1 MTRKEAIEIIEFEK
15 CHCKS
20 HLNDADM
27 ADEFYKEMNEFVE
40 AFDMAIKALEAEPC
54 EDCISRADAFK
65 ALRIKGDYNTL
76 NEVYERLEK
85 LPPVTPAR
93 KKGKW
98 ITIHE
103 DEEDEPAAGFFR
115 CSCCKDE
122 LYDITKYCPSCG
134 SYNGG

>member
-1 MTRKEAIEIIEFEK
+1 MTKEQFRTALAGCGCTLRDGNVYYEEDDLIECLE
-15 CHCKS
+15 
-20 HLNDADM
+20 DM
-27 ADEFYKEMNEFVE
+27 KLFDSVE
-40 AFDMAIKALEAEPC
+40 LEPC
-54 EDCISRADAFK
+54 EDCISRKAIIEKAYEEQEGMDAPYKDFGVMVDWLASK
-65 ALRIKGDYNTL
+65 M
-76 NEVYERLEK
+76 
-85 LPPVTPAR
+85 PPVTPAR

>member
-1 MTRKEAIEIIEFEK
+1 MQIVIDISEEKWKSVLDGTWCGSDEIAKGIPICE
-15 CHCKS
+15 
-20 HLNDADM
+20 
-27 ADEFYKEMNEFVE
+27 
-40 AFDMAIKALEAEPC
+40 C
-54 EDCISRADAFK
+54 EDCISRQDAMCE
-65 ALRIKGDYNTL
+65 IKW
-76 NEVYERLEK
+76 LEEYG
-85 LPPVTPAR
+85 LVDMGVLIDHIREMPSVTPAR

-103 DEEDEPAAGFFR
+103 DEEDEQATGFYR